1 MPQYEEVKMREDRL
15 AEIEIKLTYQEDLVQ
30 ELNMLVYEQ
39 QKRID
44 HLEKLCAALAEHIRG
59 LSEPA
64 SPHAFLDERDEKP
77 PHY

>member
-1 MPQYEEVKMREDRL
+1 MSEDRL

-30 ELNMLVYEQ
+30 ELNTLVYQQ

-44 HLEKLCAALAEHIRG
+44 HLEKLCEALVDHLRSLAEPG
-59 LSEPA
+59 
-64 SPHAFLDERDEKP
+64 SPRSLTEERP

>member
-1 MPQYEEVKMREDRL
+1 MSEERL

-30 ELNMLVYEQ
+30 ELNMLVYDQ

-44 HLEKLCAALAEHIRG
+44 HLEKLCAALATLIRG

-64 SPHAFLDERDEKP
+64 TASPFLDEKP

>member
-1 MPQYEEVKMREDRL
+1 
-15 AEIEIKLTYQEDLVQ
+15 VQ

-44 HLEKLCAALAEHIRG
+44 HLEKLCAALAELIRG

-64 SPHAFLDERDEKP
+64 ATSPFLDEKP

>member
-1 MPQYEEVKMREDRL
+1 MSEDRL

-30 ELNMLVYEQ
+30 ELNTLVYQQ

-44 HLEKLCAALAEHIRG
+44 HLEKLCEALVDHIRG
-59 LSEPA
+59 LAEPGTPRSLA
-64 SPHAFLDERDEKP
+64 DERP

>member
-1 MPQYEEVKMREDRL
+1 MREERL

-30 ELNMLVYEQ
+30 ELNAVVYQQ

-44 HLEKLCAALAEHIRG
+44 HLEKWCAALAEHIRG

-64 SPHAFLDERDEKP
+64 ASRTIADEIP
-77 PHY
+77 PHYSRAR

>member
-1 MPQYEEVKMREDRL
+1 MSEDRL

-30 ELNMLVYEQ
+30 ELNTLVYQQ

-44 HLEKLCAALAEHIRG
+44 HLERLCEALLEQIRT
-59 LSEPA
+59 LSESAPQR
-64 SPHAFLDERDEKP
+64 SLRDELP

>member
-1 MPQYEEVKMREDRL
+1 MSEDRL

-30 ELNMLVYEQ
+30 ELNTLVYQQ

-44 HLEKLCAALAEHIRG
+44 QLERLCEALIDQVRG
-59 LSEPA
+59 LSESAPQR
-64 SPHAFLDERDEKP
+64 SLRDELP

>member
-1 MPQYEEVKMREDRL
+1 MSEDRL

-30 ELNMLVYEQ
+30 ELNTLVYRQ

-44 HLEKLCAALAEHIRG
+44 HLERLCEALLDQVRG
-59 LSEPA
+59 LSESAPQR
-64 SPHAFLDERDEKP
+64 SLRDELP

>member
-1 MPQYEEVKMREDRL
+1 MSEDRL
-15 AEIEIKLTYQEDLVQ
+15 TEIEIKLSYQEDLVQ
-30 ELNMLVYEQ
+30 ELNTLVYQQ

-59 LSEPA
+59 QSEPA
-64 SPHAFLDERDEKP
+64 SPRASLDEKP

>member
-1 MPQYEEVKMREDRL
+1 MNEDRL

-30 ELNMLVYEQ
+30 ELNTLVYQQ

-44 HLEKLCAALAEHIRG
+44 HLEKWCAALAEHIRG
-59 LSEPA
+59 LSEPS
-64 SPHAFLDERDEKP
+64 SPRALTDERP